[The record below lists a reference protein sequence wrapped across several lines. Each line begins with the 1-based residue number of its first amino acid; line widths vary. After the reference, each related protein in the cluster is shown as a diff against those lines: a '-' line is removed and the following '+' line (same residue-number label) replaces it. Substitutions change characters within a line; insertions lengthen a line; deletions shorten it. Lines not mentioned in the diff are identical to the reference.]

1 MNIIEK
7 QSPITQYSFG
17 FSVFLNWAALHPP
30 WSDQNP
36 DIVNDFP
43 NMKREFLRTHL
54 WRVPEGIWKVSS
66 LQGRSSVSL
75 SRVSDFLRPH
85 GLEPTRLLYPW
96 DSPGKNWSGLPCPP
110 PGDLPDPGIEPASL
124 MFPALEGG
132 FFTTGVTWEASLYLL
147 NHWLNHVSPQ
157 VCTSTPAYHRG
168 FPDCCK

>member
-96 DSPGKNWSGLPCPP
+96 DSPGKK
-110 PGDLPDPGIEPASL
+110 
-124 MFPALEGG
+124 
-132 FFTTGVTWEASLYLL
+132 TGVGSHSLIQGTLPTQGSNPGLL
-147 NHWLNHVSPQ
+147 HCRQILYCLSCQRINIKKCIL
-157 VCTSTPAYHRG
+157 TY
-168 FPDCCK
+168 

>member
-7 QSPITQYSFG
+7 QSPISQYSFG

-66 LQGRSSVSL
+66 LQGRSNVSL

-96 DSPGKNWSGLPCPP
+96 DSPGKK
-110 PGDLPDPGIEPASL
+110 
-124 MFPALEGG
+124 
-132 FFTTGVTWEASLYLL
+132 TGVGSHSLIQGTLPTQGSNPGLL
-147 NHWLNHVSPQ
+147 HCRQILYCLSCQRINIKKCIL
-157 VCTSTPAYHRG
+157 TY
-168 FPDCCK
+168 